1 MTAEIALMNRSAVA
15 LAADSAVT
23 VGINNSEKKVFNTAT
38 KVFTLSKYAP
48 VGIMIYNGAD
58 FCGVPWE
65 TIIKDYRNSLG
76 RKRFLTLSDYRLDF
90 VKYIEGNNKFFND
103 DRKNLHAMRFIYNRL
118 LTIAGDANICSNAKL
133 KSYLQ
138 NKIIELENK
147 NDSSIIP
154 IVSVE
159 QTKLIITKYKDII
172 DAAVGNIFN
181 KSKVSIS
188 GCKNLF
194 RKYIV
199 LTLIKDGFS
208 HGYSGVVIAG
218 FGESDVFPVLESFKT
233 DGFILN
239 SMRMEGVE
247 KKEVSDSSPSDIIP
261 FAQTQMMDS
270 VLSGVLPSYNY
281 DLLVEIYGA
290 ILEIPSFII
299 GGISELNDSE
309 KEKYLE
315 RHRHSGIGLIK
326 SIEHKVTNLQN
337 DRLLPMKMAISVMPK
352 SELASVAEVFVN
364 VAQLEHRLSLAA
376 ETVGGPIDVAVISKG
391 DGFVWIKRKHYFDAT
406 LNPGFV
412 ENYFHRDYSQE

>member
-1 MTAEIALMNRSAVA
+1 
-15 LAADSAVT
+15 
-23 VGINNSEKKVFNTAT
+23 
-38 KVFTLSKYAP
+38 
-48 VGIMIYNGAD
+48 
-58 FCGVPWE
+58 
-65 TIIKDYRNSLG
+65 
-76 RKRFLTLSDYRLDF
+76 
-90 VKYIEGNNKFFND
+90 
-103 DRKNLHAMRFIYNRL
+103 
-118 LTIAGDANICSNAKL
+118 
-133 KSYLQ
+133 LQ

-147 NDSSIIP
+147 NDSSTIP
-154 IVSVE
+154 IVSIE
-159 QTKLIITKYKDII
+159 QTKLIIAKYKNII
-172 DAAVGNIFN
+172 DDAVDNVFN

-188 GCKNLF
+188 GCKNIF

-239 SMRMEGVE
+239 SMRIEGIE

-290 ILEIPSFII
+290 ILKIPSLII
-299 GGISELNDSE
+299 SGISELDDSE

-326 SIEHKVTNLQN
+326 SIDHKVTNLQN
-337 DRLLPMKMAISVMPK
+337 DRLLPMKTAISVMPK

-364 VAQLEHRLSLAA
+364 VAQLEHRLYHRQLSFRFRYFLRSL
-376 ETVGGPIDVAVISKG
+376 
-391 DGFVWIKRKHYFDAT
+391 
-406 LNPGFV
+406 
-412 ENYFHRDYSQE
+412 DYQ